1 MVAMVAGV
9 QPTIYGRSL
18 YSSTTTPFNLLFGA
32 VRSIDG
38 NHQWQ
43 EVGLPYLRTP
53 PHVDG
58 REPSGRMY
66 GYKFEEAQRGLR
78 LWQDCE
84 AREKIFH
91 GPVAPEIE
99 IPQHVASER
108 DPFPLSDGS
117 KDIAKFLSKESSKG
131 APVWLV
137 CGEVPSGK
145 EVIAE
150 KTPQVLEFDKLP
162 AILPQLPRDER
173 RVSKLASGTVDGF
186 RLSRIWLHR
195 RFNACRT

>member
-1 MVAMVAGV
+1 MYNAIVLSKPVLLGPSELNRMVAMVAGV

-131 APVWLV
+131 GA
-137 CGEVPSGK
+137 C
-145 EVIAE
+145 
-150 KTPQVLEFDKLP
+150 
-162 AILPQLPRDER
+162 
-173 RVSKLASGTVDGF
+173 LA
-186 RLSRIWLHR
+186 RLWRGPIG
-195 RFNACRT
+195 